1 MTLKELDIKIDTL
14 LKEYNKVSNKEVMKQ
29 IMSEINMYANLRNS
43 YVIKH
48 PEYHQSINPPL
59 LTRVEVIT
67 NKGREFVKYTKGNF
81 EFFIQDDGRTL
92 KIFEESKN

>member
-14 LKEYNKVSNKEVMKQ
+14 LKSYNKVFDKEELKQ
-29 IMSEINMYANLRNS
+29 IMNEINMYANLRSS

-48 PEYHQSINPPL
+48 PEYHQGIKPST

-67 NKGREFVKYTKGNF
+67 NQGREFVKYTKGNF

>member
-14 LKEYNKVSNKEVMKQ
+14 LKEYNKVSNKEVMKH

-48 PEYHQSINPPL
+48 PEYTQPINPPL

-67 NKGREFVKYTKGNF
+67 TKGREFVKCTKGSF

-92 KIFEESKN
+92 KVFEEE